1 VAYTFDAAAKL
12 IILSSGT
19 VSMSVRDVYSRWKQW
34 MQTSDN
40 CKYLPAFSTTGGD
53 DIDPS
58 AGTSIPAYMFLT
70 NGWRIRPQEAN
81 HTLNVNDGVLVVA
94 GGGDPFVNTLGGYV
108 VRINYSQPVQAIT
121 VSTGGGSGGATAAD
135 IWAYGTRTLTTA
147 IPTPPT
153 ASENATAVWAKALEG
168 LSAEEMMRV
177 MLAALAGKRQ
187 GLGTAT
193 EEYMAQDGI
202 TPRITLTPDV
212 SGNGTPV
219 LNGA

>member
-1 VAYTFDAAAKL
+1 
-12 IILSSGT
+12 
-19 VSMSVRDVYSRWKQW
+19 
-34 MQTSDN
+34 
-40 CKYLPAFSTTGGD
+40 
-53 DIDPS
+53 
-58 AGTSIPAYMFLT
+58 MFLT